1 MEIADNVR
9 KKSWFLV
16 INKKCF
22 NDKVNYENMYNLVD
36 SLKPLY
42 AIWNKEK
49 GDKTG
54 NIHMHLYLEFK
65 NSRTK
70 RSIKKVLG
78 NVNFDFR
85 RGNPT
90 EARNYVI
97 KPEGMEFGGEEKS
110 HVLIEPYVEYGSFEP
125 FKDIIA
131 RPGDSKNKKSDNDKI
146 FEYVEKYNSVDE
158 VLKVDPCLVTRH
170 RSNLEKLFYNK
181 KYENFLKSSCNV
193 DISDN
198 GEQLITV
205 NRKVS
210 YLYGPSRC
218 GKTYGV
224 QKKYGFSNVSII
236 TSYSSPMRYDKY
248 KVTPVMVLD
257 EFYGQMDFTEFLT
270 LADCYITEL
279 SCRYEDKPNLT
290 NNIVCTSN
298 LSFSSVYDWLF
309 DSSPSKYKAFLM
321 RFTGGIWEI
330 YKLRDGTRIICDR
343 TSKYIKDDYILSM
356 QREAPISLTDV
367 VLLPPSL
374 FDKMKLED
382 LKD

>member
-1 MEIADNVR
+1 MNISDNTR
-9 KKSWFLV
+9 KRSWFLV
-16 INKKCF
+16 INEKCF
-22 NDKVNYENMYNLVD
+22 NDNVNYENMYNLVD
-36 SLKPLY
+36 SLKPVY

-49 GDKTG
+49 GDTG
-54 NIHMHLYLEFK
+54 NIHIHLYLEFDNAK
-65 NSRTK
+65 SKK
-70 RSIKKVLG
+70 RLKKIFG
-78 NVNFDFR
+78 NAHFEPR
-85 RGNPT
+85 LGNPT
-90 EARNYVI
+90 EARNYII

-110 HVLIEPYVEYGSFEP
+110 HTLIAPYVEYGDFKSFENT
-125 FKDIIA
+125 IA
-131 RPGDSKNKKSDNDKI
+131 RPGSKKSDNDKI
-146 FEYVEKYNSVDE
+146 FEYVEKYNSIDE
-158 VLKVDPCLVTRH
+158 VRKIDPSLVTRH

-181 KYENFLKSSCNV
+181 KYESFLKSSCNV

-374 FDKMKLED
+374 FDKMKSED